1 MVTVKNGKIVI
12 DNPVEIDIVSFVGSL
27 LNYIDELFEEETGYA
42 LDDLSKDDFN
52 SFMDSLI
59 KELKNSKYDE

>member
-1 MVTVKNGKIVI
+1 MFTIKNGKII
-12 DNPVEIDIVSFVGSL
+12 FYNPIEIDMAFFVDKL
-27 LNYIDELFEEETGYA
+27 LNHIDELFKEETGYM

-52 SFMDSLI
+52 SFMDYLI